1 MKVNNKKVEMNWK
14 LFNRIYEEVSN
25 GYSKKEV
32 IEKYGKDVI
41 DEYERFGDEN
51 EVFEGDWE

>member
-1 MKVNNKKVEMNWK
+1 MDWK
-14 LFNRIYEEVSN
+14 LFDKIYEEVSN
-25 GYSKKEV
+25 GCSKKEM

-51 EVFEGDWE
+51 EVFEGEWY